1 MKIYYYQ
8 NLKVLNK
15 LLNKD
20 INKVITKILKLII
33 IYFINVIRRFR
44 YIIWYQI
51 RLRFFNLSV
60 FSST

>member
-44 YIIWYQI
+44 YII
-51 RLRFFNLSV
+51 
-60 FSST
+60 